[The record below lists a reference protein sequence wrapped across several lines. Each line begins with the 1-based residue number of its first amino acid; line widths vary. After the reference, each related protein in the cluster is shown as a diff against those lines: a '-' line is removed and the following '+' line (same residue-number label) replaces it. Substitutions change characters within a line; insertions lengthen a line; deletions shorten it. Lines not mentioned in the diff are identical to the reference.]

1 MEALGQAE
9 PVTPGVCSKTQL
21 SPQGPLSP
29 MSDYLGAQ
37 FASLQL
43 EKGRLAASHANL
55 TREVEALRQERQ
67 LEHSRREAV
76 EEECAAA
83 RELVASL
90 QARVAHLSDAESR
103 CSGAEATVTTLLAR
117 LRTAEETSSS
127 LRKQLAAMEERL
139 SDELVQARTELAT
152 ARFEIENAHLAQRKA
167 RVQLQTSK
175 ESEAALE
182 QQLISE
188 KLRSADLAERLETAQ
203 QLARRLQKEAAAQQ
217 AAVERHHLAPLNS
230 NAAH

>member
-1 MEALGQAE
+1 
-9 PVTPGVCSKTQL
+9 
-21 SPQGPLSP
+21 

-43 EKGRLAASHANL
+43 EKGRLAASHASL
-55 TREVEALRQERQ
+55 TREVEALRREVALANQ
-67 LEHSRREAV
+67 RREES
-76 EEECAAA
+76 EEECAVA
-83 RELVASL
+83 RELAASL

-117 LRTAEETSSS
+117 FRTAEDANSS
-127 LRKQLAAMEERL
+127 LSKQLAAQEERL

-167 RVQLQTSK
+167 RLQLATSK

-182 QQLISE
+182 QQLICE
-188 KLRSADLAERLETAQ
+188 KLKSADLAERLEAAQ
-203 QLARRLQKEAAAQQ
+203 QLSRRLQKEAAA
-217 AAVERHHLAPLNS
+217 ASERHHLAPLNA